1 MDLQTL
7 LENYV
12 KAVKEALNK
21 STEEEILKA
30 LKFIEGDNENIL
42 ELYRLI
48 SDTIQDIDQDV
59 YNTLFKC

>member
-1 MDLQTL
+1 M
-7 LENYV
+7 
-12 KAVKEALNK
+12 KEALNK